1 LTKAFGVRRLD
12 LTVYAFKSAL
22 ILFIFKL
29 FNDDYPLVKD
39 KSILILGRL
48 SSGSLKL
55 LFLTTLV
62 DLPCDC
68 LRQRFMER
76 LLIVLFEGFSN
87 NTKEHPMGYLPI
99 RCSIFKVLPKDYKAL
114 WNRKSTLIRAIIG
127 RRLGRNL
134 CSLGPYRYSRR
145 CRRC

>member
-76 LLIVLFEGFSN
+76 LLIVAVRFL
-87 NTKEHPMGYLPI
+87 
-99 RCSIFKVLPKDYKAL
+99 
-114 WNRKSTLIRAIIG
+114 
-127 RRLGRNL
+127 
-134 CSLGPYRYSRR
+134 RYSRR
-145 CRRC
+145 TIRRSGIGSLPLFVLLSAGGLVGTFVVLVRIVIAVDVDGVDGPGDSK